1 MAGRNVE
8 FVTTIPGRYALS
20 VNDADMPTPK
30 GWAWTLLTDVAQ
42 LESGHTPSRNHPE
55 YWDGDIPWIGIK
67 DARAHHGGVINDTLQ
82 RVTQAGIDN
91 SAARILPAGTVC
103 LSRTASVGY
112 VVTMGRPM
120 ATSQDFVNWVCSP
133 AIDPDYLK
141 WIFRAEGEEGLRKF
155 GKGTTHTT
163 IYFPEVKAFHAC
175 IAPLNEQRRIVAK
188 LDAIFEQTRVAKARL
203 ERLPALLEK
212 LKRSILAA
220 AFRGD
225 LTADW
230 RAAHPDA
237 EPASALLDRIRIE
250 RRRRWE
256 TYLRAKGK
264 DPSKVRYEEP
274 EPADDEGLAALP
286 DGWQWSTLAALTWD
300 SSYGTSTK
308 CDYDGEGEDVL
319 RIPNVS
325 GAEIDMMDRKRA
337 VTPLALDPHDLLD
350 RGDFLVV
357 RTNGSRDLIGRAAC
371 LVDNTAVGCYFASYL
386 IRFRVVDAA
395 LGRWLSLWWRSPF
408 MRRWLEQRA
417 ATSAG
422 QYNISLSTLATAP
435 VPVAGLEEQSR
446 LTDIVEQ
453 ALMVVKVH
461 ASRFERTT
469 RAFVLAE
476 QAALAKA
483 FHGELVPQDPNDEPA
498 AVLLERIRA
507 TRADVPQRPGG
518 DREPRPTDALT
529 SSRNSNGHR
538 STARGDDSLDLVVAA
553 LQQGEPRL
561 TAVDIAEATN
571 LDAPAVKQV
580 LKTLIAAGQVR
591 VHGRARGTSYEWIA

>member
-20 VNDADMPTPK
+20 VNDADMPAPK
-30 GWAWTLLTDVAQ
+30 GWAWMLLTDVAQ

-188 LDAIFEQTRVAKARL
+188 LDAIFEQTRAAKARL

-230 RAAHPDA
+230 RAAHPDV
-237 EPASALLDRIRIE
+237 EPASALLDRMRTE

-256 TYLRAKGK
+256 ADQRAKGK
-264 DPSKVRYEEP
+264 DPSKMEHD
-274 EPADDEGLAALP
+274 EPAEALAYGLPELPSGWSWETVDRLVANHDSRRVPVKLDDRRSRKGEYPYFGAFGII
-286 DGWQWSTLAALTWD
+286 DYVD
-300 SSYGTSTK
+300 SFIF
-308 CDYDGEGEDVL
+308 DGEYVLLAEDGKNL
-319 RIPNVS
+319 L
-325 GAEIDMMDRKRA
+325 ERA
-337 VTPLALDPHDLLD
+337 RP
-350 RGDFLVV
+350 
-357 RTNGSRDLIGRAAC
+357 
-371 LVDNTAVGCYFASYL
+371 
-386 IRFRVVDAA
+386 
-395 LGRWLSLWWRSPF
+395 
-408 MRRWLEQRA
+408 
-417 ATSAG
+417 
-422 QYNISLSTLATAP
+422 ISLVATGRFWVNNHAHVLEMLGGIPAGYLSNYFNAVDLRNRLTGIDQVKLTRGAMDSMP
-435 VPVAGLEEQSR
+435 VPVPPPAEAKVITERLELISASIKMQVFAVRNAAER
-446 LTDIVEQ
+446 LS
-453 ALMVVKVH
+453 AC
-461 ASRFERTT
+461 
-469 RAFVLAE
+469 E

-483 FHGELVPQDPNDEPA
+483 FRGELVPQDSNDERA
-498 AVLLERIRA
+498 SVMLERIRA
-507 TRADVPQRPGG
+507 ARADAPQSPRRVRDQRPA
-518 DREPRPTDALT
+518 DAPTSAQK
-529 SSRNSNGHR
+529 SNGHSSAAR
-538 STARGDDSLDLVVAA
+538 SDESLDLVVAA
-553 LQQGEPRL
+553 LQQGDPRL
-561 TAVDIAEATN
+561 TAAAITDATN
-571 LDAPAVKQV
+571 LDAAAVKQL
-580 LKTLIAAGQVR
+580 LKSLVAAGQVR
-591 VHGRARGTSYEWIA
+591 VHGKARGTSYEWIT